1 MSIIL
6 SKEGCVMEIILPLFI
21 CFLRSITKFGAVAG
35 LGLLSS
41 VIYASGS
48 DAFED
53 KTTLNC
59 PWPVFIVR
67 RSSSLSGCA
76 IL

>member
-1 MSIIL
+1 MNSVDEMTSAKDRLIHQDVQSQCL
-6 SKEGCVMEIILPLFI
+6 LFFLKEGCVMEIILPLFI

-48 DAFED
+48 DA
-53 KTTLNC
+53 
-59 PWPVFIVR
+59 I
-67 RSSSLSGCA
+67 
-76 IL
+76 